1 MTVIAFTAFVII
13 SQHTFAVDYVSE
25 TIFVRMLRWQ
35 NWLGNTP
42 DSDFCECVW
51 GQDDAT
57 TNESGSLHVGYTNN
71 TLACCQCPQQLKTPH
86 ILLYFSLEG

>member
-1 MTVIAFTAFVII
+1 VFIIPPQNVRVEVGHQLVWRRESIKRLHTIEMTVIAFTAFVII

-42 DSDFCECVW
+42 DRDFCECVW
-51 GQDDAT
+51 D
-57 TNESGSLHVGYTNN
+57 
-71 TLACCQCPQQLKTPH
+71 
-86 ILLYFSLEG
+86 